1 MNERLSIKPD
11 DGPTNSVFNRVD
23 AYVANK
29 EANPDWLRSGYGML
43 LRELVHANETKR
55 QDLIDKVKA
64 KITEFLKNTTEEDVK
79 VWGES
84 NWANNSHS
92 NWMKGESRED
102 GIRIAKEEKERCLQ
116 GNPTEHF

>member
-92 NWMKGESRED
+92 NWMKGES
-102 GIRIAKEEKERCLQ
+102 
-116 GNPTEHF
+116 